1 MKVVS
6 SPLVKRRFHV
16 LHPPW
21 LGLQPVDYSQE
32 YGGDDD
38 PKQLEPVEEWDADE
52 RWILEVVERG
62 PEHDEKRDEE
72 KEEKPGA
79 APSLRTDEHEV
90 PPFVD
95 EM

>member
-1 MKVVS
+1 MIGLRFFDFSCKPFHLQKTRPGTAMKVVN

-16 LHPPW
+16 LHPPR
-21 LGLQPVDYSQE
+21 LGLHPVDYSQE

-52 RWILEVVERG
+52 SWILEVVERG

-72 KEEKPGA
+72 
-79 APSLRTDEHEV
+79 
-90 PPFVD
+90 
-95 EM
+95 